1 LRIEKHLVR
10 KPAKSWLGAANSEIR
25 NPQSAIRNRRDFNMA
40 EHSTKD
46 ADFSSRLEFFARRLF
61 ERIGAAI
68 DFALRRGGGLEG
80 GARADVA
87 TLAPLVERAIEDDL
101 KSEDSRILAPNLI
114 ELRYDYET
122 YTRMGASRR
131 EFLQR
136 EMDAS
141 VYEYIYNRR
150 YATLGEVQ
158 VRIAYDAFTRG
169 LEIKTGFGKP
179 IPAVVSQNAPDG
191 EATATDRAKG
201 GTIEVVLQIEAAS
214 RNPRTRVTS
223 GAEPAGIG
231 RNSANALIIDDSTV
245 SNFHA
250 ALTLSAN
257 GNLALADRA
266 SSNGTYV
273 NDVALE
279 TGGRCVV
286 RDGDRLKFGDVEATL
301 RIAD

>member
-1 LRIEKHLVR
+1 
-10 KPAKSWLGAANSEIR
+10 
-25 NPQSAIRNRRDFNMA
+25 MA

-46 ADFSSRLEFFARRLF
+46 TDLSSRLEFFARRLF

-68 DFALRRGGGLEG
+68 DFALRRGAGFEG

-87 TLAPLVERAIEDDL
+87 SLAPLIEKAIENDL
-101 KSEDSRILAPNLI
+101 KSEESRILAPNLF

-136 EMDAS
+136 ELDANL
-141 VYEYIYNRR
+141 YEYIYNRR
-150 YATLGEVQ
+150 YATIGDVQ

-179 IPAVVSQNAPDG
+179 IPAVVLQNAPA
-191 EATATDRAKG
+191 EATPAERAKSESS
-201 GTIEVVLQIEAAS
+201 EVVLQIEGAS
-214 RNPRTRVTS
+214 RNSRARVAS
-223 GAEPAGIG
+223 GGEPAGIG
-231 RNSANALIIDDSTV
+231 RNSANAIIIDDSTV

-250 ALTLSAN
+250 ALTILAN
-257 GNLALADRA
+257 GNLILADRGG
-266 SSNGTYV
+266 SNGTYV

-279 TGGRCVV
+279 SGGRCIV

-301 RIAD
+301 KIAN

>member
-1 LRIEKHLVR
+1 M
-10 KPAKSWLGAANSEIR
+10 SER
-25 NPQSAIRNRRDFNMA
+25 NTN
-40 EHSTKD
+40 D
-46 ADFSSRLEFFARRLF
+46 ADLSSRLESFARRLF

-68 DFALRRGGGLEG
+68 DFALRKGGGFEG
-80 GARADVA
+80 GARAD
-87 TLAPLVERAIEDDL
+87 LASLGPLVERAIEDDL
-101 KSEDSRILAPNLI
+101 KREDSRLLAPNLI

-136 EMDAS
+136 ELDANI
-141 VYEYIYNRR
+141 YEYIYNRR

-169 LEIKTGFGKP
+169 LEIRTGFGEPKP
-179 IPAVVSQNAPDG
+179 PVVPQNAPA
-191 EATATDRAKG
+191 EAQSTGRAKG
-201 GTIEVVLQIEAAS
+201 GSIEVILQIEGGSRILRARVAS
-214 RNPRTRVTS
+214 ES
-223 GAEPAGIG
+223 EPVGVG

-250 ALTLSAN
+250 AMMISAK
-257 GNLALADRA
+257 GDLLLADRA

-273 NDVALE
+273 NGVALE
-279 TGGRCVV
+279 AGGRIIV

-301 RIAD
+301 KISQ

>member
-1 LRIEKHLVR
+1 
-10 KPAKSWLGAANSEIR
+10 
-25 NPQSAIRNRRDFNMA
+25 MA
-40 EHSTKD
+40 ENSTKD

-68 DFALRRGGGLEG
+68 DFALRRGGGFEG

-87 TLAPLVERAIEDDL
+87 SLAPLIERAIEDAL

-131 EFLQR
+131 EILQR
-136 EMDAS
+136 DLGAN

-150 YATLGEVQ
+150 YATLDDVQ

-179 IPAVVSQNAPDG
+179 IPAVVSQNAPAESIAPG
-191 EATATDRAKG
+191 RAKSG
-201 GTIEVVLQIEAAS
+201 AIEVVLQIEDVS
-214 RNPRTRVTS
+214 RNPRTRVAS
-223 GAEPAGIG
+223 DSEPAGIG

-250 ALTLSAN
+250 ALTLLAN
-257 GNLALADRA
+257 GNLILADRS

-279 TGGRCVV
+279 TGGRCIV
-286 RDGDRLKFGDVEATL
+286 RNGDRLKFGDVEATL
-301 RIAD
+301 KIAN

>member
-1 LRIEKHLVR
+1 
-10 KPAKSWLGAANSEIR
+10 
-25 NPQSAIRNRRDFNMA
+25 MA
-40 EHSTKD
+40 EQSTKD
-46 ADFSSRLEFFARRLF
+46 ADFSSRLEIFARRLF

-68 DFALRRGGGLEG
+68 DFALRRGGGFEG
-80 GARADVA
+80 GARADVSS
-87 TLAPLVERAIEDDL
+87 LAPLIERAIENEL
-101 KSEDSRILAPNLI
+101 KSEDTRILAPNLI

-136 EMDAS
+136 ELDAN

-158 VRIAYDAFTRG
+158 VKIAYDAFTRG
-169 LEIKTGFGKP
+169 LEIRTGFGKP
-179 IPAVVSQNAPDG
+179 IPAVVSQNAPA
-191 EATATDRAKG
+191 EAQSPAQAKSVSLKV
-201 GTIEVVLQIEAAS
+201 TLQIEGAS
-214 RNPRTRVTS
+214 RNLRTRVAS
-223 GAEPAGIG
+223 DADPAGIG

-250 ALTLSAN
+250 ALTLLAN
-257 GNLALADRA
+257 GNLVLADRA

-273 NDVALE
+273 NDVAIE

-301 RIAD
+301 RIEN

>member
-1 LRIEKHLVR
+1 
-10 KPAKSWLGAANSEIR
+10 
-25 NPQSAIRNRRDFNMA
+25 MA

-68 DFALRRGGGLEG
+68 DFALRRGGGFEG
-80 GARADVA
+80 GARADLVS
-87 TLAPLVERAIEDDL
+87 LAPLVERAIEDDL
-101 KSEDSRILAPNLI
+101 KSEDSRLLAPNLI

-136 EMDAS
+136 ELDAS
-141 VYEYIYNRR
+141 VYEYIYNHR

-169 LEIKTGFGKP
+169 LEIRTGFGEPKP
-179 IPAVVSQNAPDG
+179 VVVPQNAPA
-191 EATATDRAKG
+191 EAQAINQVKSGQAKN
-201 GTIEVVLQIEAAS
+201 GTFEVVLQIDGAS
-214 RNPRTRVTS
+214 RNLQARIAS
-223 GAEPAGIG
+223 DAGPAGVG
-231 RNSANALIIDDSTV
+231 RNSANALIIDDPTV

-257 GNLALADRA
+257 GNLILADRA

-273 NDVALE
+273 NGVALE

-286 RDGDRLKFGDVEATL
+286 RDGDRLRFGDVEATL
-301 RIAD
+301 KVGQ

>member
-1 LRIEKHLVR
+1 
-10 KPAKSWLGAANSEIR
+10 
-25 NPQSAIRNRRDFNMA
+25 MA
-40 EHSTKD
+40 EQSTKD
-46 ADFSSRLEFFARRLF
+46 ADFSSRLEIFARRLF

-68 DFALRRGGGLEG
+68 DFALRRGGGFEG
-80 GARADVA
+80 GARADVSS
-87 TLAPLVERAIEDDL
+87 LAPLIERAIENEL
-101 KSEDSRILAPNLI
+101 KSEDARILAPNLI

-136 EMDAS
+136 ELDAN

-169 LEIKTGFGKP
+169 LEIRTGFGKP
-179 IPAVVSQNAPDG
+179 IPAVVSQNAPA
-191 EATATDRAKG
+191 EAQSPAQAKSVSLKV
-201 GTIEVVLQIEAAS
+201 TLQIEGAS
-214 RNPRTRVTS
+214 RNLRTRVAS
-223 GAEPAGIG
+223 DADPAGIG

-250 ALTLSAN
+250 ALTLLAN
-257 GNLALADRA
+257 GNLVLADRA

-273 NDVALE
+273 NDVAIE

-286 RDGDRLKFGDVEATL
+286 RDGDRLKFGDVEMSL
-301 RIAD
+301 KVGQ

>member
-1 LRIEKHLVR
+1 
-10 KPAKSWLGAANSEIR
+10 
-25 NPQSAIRNRRDFNMA
+25 MA
-40 EHSTKD
+40 EHSTKG
-46 ADFSSRLEFFARRLF
+46 AGFSSRLEFFARRLF

-68 DFALRRGGGLEG
+68 DFALRRGSGLEG
-80 GARADVA
+80 GARVDPA

-101 KSEDSRILAPNLI
+101 KSEDTRILAPNLI

-169 LEIKTGFGKP
+169 LEIRTGFGKP
-179 IPAVVSQNAPDG
+179 RPVVIPQNAPA
-191 EATATDRAKG
+191 EATAIGQAKS
-201 GTIEVVLQIEAAS
+201 GTLDVVLEIEGAL
-214 RNPRTRVTS
+214 RNPRARVAS

-257 GNLALADRA
+257 GNLMLADRA
-266 SSNGTYV
+266 SSNGTGV
-273 NDVALE
+273 NGVSLE

-286 RDGDRLKFGDVEATL
+286 RDGDRLRFGDVVATL
-301 RIAD
+301 KVNQ

>member
-1 LRIEKHLVR
+1 
-10 KPAKSWLGAANSEIR
+10 
-25 NPQSAIRNRRDFNMA
+25 MA
-40 EHSTKD
+40 ERNTND

-68 DFALRRGGGLEG
+68 DFALRRGGGFAG
-80 GARADVA
+80 GARAD
-87 TLAPLVERAIEDDL
+87 LASLGPLIERTIEDDL
-101 KSEDSRILAPNLI
+101 KREDSRMLAPNLI

-122 YTRMGASRR
+122 YTRMGDERR

-136 EMDAS
+136 ELDAS
-141 VYEYIYNRR
+141 IYEYIYNRR

-169 LEIKTGFGKP
+169 LEIRTGFGEPK
-179 IPAVVSQNAPDG
+179 PAVVPQNAPS
-191 EATATDRAKG
+191 EAQAPERAKG
-201 GTIEVVLQIEAAS
+201 GTVEVVLQIEGGSRILRARVAS
-214 RNPRTRVTS
+214 DAGPV
-223 GAEPAGIG
+223 GIG

-257 GNLALADRA
+257 GNLLLADRA

-273 NDVALE
+273 NGVALE
-279 TGGRCVV
+279 TGGRIIV
-286 RDGDRLKFGDVEATL
+286 RNGDRLKFGDVEAAL
-301 RIAD
+301 KVAP

>member
-1 LRIEKHLVR
+1 
-10 KPAKSWLGAANSEIR
+10 
-25 NPQSAIRNRRDFNMA
+25 MA
-40 EHSTKD
+40 EHQTKD
-46 ADFSSRLEFFARRLF
+46 ADISGRLELFARRLF

-68 DFALRRGGGLEG
+68 DFALRRGGGFEG

-87 TLAPLVERAIEDDL
+87 SLAPLIERAIEKDL
-101 KSEDSRILAPNLI
+101 KSEDSRVLAPNLI
-114 ELRYDYET
+114 ELRYDYES

-131 EFLQR
+131 EFLMR
-136 EMDAS
+136 ELDAN

-150 YATLGEVQ
+150 YATLGDVQ

-179 IPAVVSQNAPDG
+179 LPAVVSQNTP
-191 EATATDRAKG
+191 ATPAGQAKG
-201 GTIEVVLQIEAAS
+201 ESIEVVLQIEGAS
-214 RNPRTRVTS
+214 RSPRARVAS

-250 ALTLSAN
+250 ALTILPN
-257 GNLALADRA
+257 GNLILADRGG
-266 SSNGTYV
+266 SNGTYV
-273 NDVALE
+273 NEVAIE

-286 RDGDRLKFGDVEATL
+286 RNGDRLKFGDVEAIL
-301 RIAD
+301 KIAN

>member
-1 LRIEKHLVR
+1 
-10 KPAKSWLGAANSEIR
+10 
-25 NPQSAIRNRRDFNMA
+25 MA
-40 EHSTKD
+40 EQSTKD
-46 ADFSSRLEFFARRLF
+46 ADFSSRLEIFARRLF

-68 DFALRRGGGLEG
+68 DFALRRGGGFEG
-80 GARADVA
+80 GARADVSS
-87 TLAPLVERAIEDDL
+87 LAPLIERAIENEL
-101 KSEDSRILAPNLI
+101 KSEDTRILAPNLI

-136 EMDAS
+136 ELDAN

-169 LEIKTGFGKP
+169 LEIRTGFGKP
-179 IPAVVSQNAPDG
+179 IPAVVSQNAPA
-191 EATATDRAKG
+191 EAQSPAQAKSVSLKV
-201 GTIEVVLQIEAAS
+201 TLQIEGAS
-214 RNPRTRVTS
+214 RNLRTRVAS
-223 GAEPAGIG
+223 DADPAGIG

-250 ALTLSAN
+250 ALTLLAN
-257 GNLALADRA
+257 GNLVLADRA

-273 NDVALE
+273 NDVAIE

-286 RDGDRLKFGDVEATL
+286 RDGDRLKFGDIEATL
-301 RIAD
+301 RIEN

>member
-1 LRIEKHLVR
+1 
-10 KPAKSWLGAANSEIR
+10 
-25 NPQSAIRNRRDFNMA
+25 MA
-40 EHSTKD
+40 ENSTKD
-46 ADFSSRLEFFARRLF
+46 ADFSSRLEAFARRLF
-61 ERIGAAI
+61 ERVGAAI
-68 DFALRRGGGLEG
+68 DFALRKGGGFEG
-80 GARADVA
+80 GARADL
-87 TLAPLVERAIEDDL
+87 TSLAPLIERAIEDNL
-101 KSEDSRILAPNLI
+101 KTEDSRILAPNLI

-131 EFLQR
+131 ELLQR
-136 EMDAS
+136 DLDAS

-150 YATLGEVQ
+150 YATIGEVQ

-169 LEIKTGFGKP
+169 LEIRTSFGEP
-179 IPAVVSQNAPDG
+179 NPAVVPQNAPAD
-191 EATATDRAKG
+191 ATAIGRATG
-201 GTIEVVLQIEAAS
+201 GALEAVLQFEDGS
-214 RNPRTRVTS
+214 RILRTRIAS

-250 ALTLSAN
+250 ALTLSVN
-257 GNLALADRA
+257 GNLSLADRS

-273 NDVALE
+273 NGVALE

-301 RIAD
+301 KVSQ

>member
-1 LRIEKHLVR
+1 
-10 KPAKSWLGAANSEIR
+10 
-25 NPQSAIRNRRDFNMA
+25 MA
-40 EHSTKD
+40 EQSTKD
-46 ADFSSRLEFFARRLF
+46 ADFSSRLEIFARRLF

-68 DFALRRGGGLEG
+68 DFALRRGGGFEG
-80 GARADVA
+80 GARADVSS
-87 TLAPLVERAIEDDL
+87 LAPLIERAIENEL
-101 KSEDSRILAPNLI
+101 KSEDTRILAPNLI

-136 EMDAS
+136 ELDAN

-169 LEIKTGFGKP
+169 LEIRTGFGKP
-179 IPAVVSQNAPDG
+179 IPAVVSQNAPA
-191 EATATDRAKG
+191 EAQSPAQAKSVSLKV
-201 GTIEVVLQIEAAS
+201 TLQIEGAS
-214 RNPRTRVTS
+214 RNLRTRVAS
-223 GAEPAGIG
+223 DADPAGIG

-250 ALTLSAN
+250 ALTLLAN
-257 GNLALADRA
+257 GNLVLADRA

-273 NDVALE
+273 NDVAIE

-301 RIAD
+301 RIEN